1 MPTAAIYCR
10 ISKDREGAHL
20 GVKRQEEDCRALA
33 ERLGWTVAEVLVD
46 NNLTAYSGRTRPQYE
61 RLLAGIEEGR
71 YTALLAWHPDRMH
84 RSPVELERF
93 IEVVDRRGVHVATVQ
108 AGEVDLSSPAGRMT
122 ARVVGA
128 VARHE
133 SEHKAARAQRKHL
146 ELARAGKPSGGG
158 KRPYGYRR
166 VLDSTGRIDRLE
178 VVPEEAEIIREV
190 VRRIL
195 GGQSIRSIVN
205 SLAERGVRTSTG
217 GERFTTTAM
226 RNLITSARLAGMR
239 AHKGEIVAE
248 AEWPAIIT
256 VDELLK
262 LRAALAARATS
273 YGARARSYLLSGWCV
288 CGDCG
293 KRMGVRPAG
302 GGRRRYQC
310 LKDRH
315 GCGRWGIDADRT
327 EALVVAAALRRLDSP
342 EVDAAVG
349 RQTAGDDSAA
359 SVVADV
365 ERRLD
370 ELAGMWAA
378 GELSMREWTA
388 ARDALTKRRDAA
400 EERLRQSLTD
410 TAAAELVGSG
420 AALLASWGELSF
432 EQRRGVLATVLDAVV
447 LAPPAAVSNKFDPAR
462 VDVRWRI

>member
-1 MPTAAIYCR
+1 MPAAAIYCR

-33 ERLGWTVAEVLVD
+33 ERLGWTVAEVLID
-46 NNLTAYSGRTRPQYE
+46 NDRSAYSGRTRPSYE
-61 RLLAGIEEGR
+61 RLLAGIEAGR
-71 YTALLAWHPDRMH
+71 YAALLAWHPDRLH

-93 IEVVDRRGVHVATVQ
+93 IEVVDRHGVHVATVQ

-146 ELARAGKPSGGG
+146 ELARAGKPAGGG

-178 VVPEEAEIIREV
+178 IVPEEAEIVREATARLLAGESIKSV
-190 VRRIL
+190 VDL
-195 GGQSIRSIVN
+195 
-205 SLAERGVRTSTG
+205 LAERGVPTSTG
-217 GERFTTTAM
+217 AERFTITAFKNM
-226 RNLITSARLAGMR
+226 ITSARLAGMR
-239 AHKGEIVAE
+239 VHKGEIVAE
-248 AEWPAIIT
+248 AEWPAILT
-256 VDELLK
+256 LDELLK
-262 LRAALAARATS
+262 VRAAVAARATGHGS
-273 YGARARSYLLSGWCV
+273 RARRYLLSGWCV

-315 GCGRWGIDADRT
+315 GCGRWGLDADKT
-327 EALVVAAALRRLDSP
+327 EALVVAAAMQTLDSTDI
-342 EVDAAVG
+342 DAVAG
-349 RQTAGDDSAA
+349 RLAAGDDNAA

-365 ERRLD
+365 ERRLE
-370 ELAGMWAA
+370 ELAAMWAA
-378 GELSMREWTA
+378 GDLSMREWTA
-388 ARDALTKRRDAA
+388 ARDALTKRRDDA
-400 EERLRQSLTD
+400 EERLRHSLTD

-420 AALLASWGELSF
+420 AKLLASWGELSF
-432 EQRRGVLATVLDAVV
+432 DQRRGVLATVVDAVV
-447 LAPPAAVSNKFDPAR
+447 IAPPVKVGNKFDPAR
-462 VDVRWRI
+462 VSVRWKL